1 MERRKLDRNNN
12 KTYREPTLNET
23 SESEAT
29 FKSRAGRVAF
39 QHADYRAFWL
49 ARVLGV
55 FAIDMQITAV
65 SWQVYQITGRPLD
78 LGLVGLTQF
87 APFFCL
93 FLVAG
98 TVADHFQR
106 KRIMLTCVSLQILCA
121 VAFFTMTVI
130 GNASF
135 LTILAILVFLG
146 IARTFQSPAQ
156 QAIVPL
162 LVPKE
167 HFANAVAWTSSG
179 FQMARIAGPG
189 FAGLM
194 IVAGEQWVY
203 GTVVFLFFCSA
214 AMTFLIKTNT
224 QIISTAPVTIENI
237 LAGFKFIIK
246 RQIIIGAIGLDLF
259 AVLLG
264 GATALLPIYATDIL
278 NVGSAGF
285 GALRATH
292 MVGAFAGALFLTQ
305 YPITG
310 KAGKILLIAVA
321 IFGLGIIVFG
331 VSTSFWMS
339 LTALFV
345 LGAADSVSIF
355 VRNNLVQIITPDDM
369 RGRVSAVS
377 SVFVGAS
384 NEVGEFESG
393 VTAEWWGVV
402 PAVVVGGIGTIFIAG
417 LFAKIFPQLREV
429 DSLDPN
435 DLVRKYQKMEAI

>member
-1 MERRKLDRNNN
+1 M
-12 KTYREPTLNET
+12 
-23 SESEAT
+23 
-29 FKSRAGRVAF
+29 AF

-121 VAFFTMTVI
+121 VAFFTMTVT
-130 GNASF
+130 GSASF